1 MKARYLAVVA
11 ITATVFLTSCA
22 SSSGVTQLDRDT
34 YMLTASSMWRGN
46 DGVAVQGLRQA
57 DAYCKNLG
65 RRMRVVGSERSD
77 GLPVVLPPK
86 ALLTFKCDPAG

>member
-1 MKARYLAVVA
+1 MKARYLAMA
-11 ITATVFLTSCA
+11 TAATALLAACA

-34 YMLTASSMWRGN
+34 YMLTASSLWRGN
-46 DGVAVQGLRQA
+46 DGVAIQGLRQA

-86 ALLTFKCDPAG
+86 ALLTFKCDPAT